1 LLSIVEDV
9 DRYRFIEP
17 GAFQAGELEVTSE
30 DIIANLPFRE
40 GCGMWFDHHIT
51 NKPDVDFKGAWY
63 VAPSAA
69 RVIYDYYSD
78 KDLTAFDELVKITDR
93 IDSADLTMKEV
104 KEPKGYILA
113 SMTIDG
119 KRLQDEQYWLK
130 LIELIRQNSIEK
142 LLEDVEVEE
151 RCLAYMYDC
160 QEYGQAI
167 SLYSE
172 VEDNVL
178 VTDLR
183 KVWHGEPG
191 NRFLAYTLF
200 PQCNIWVRAMDH
212 PNRKDLSHISVGHSI
227 FNQTCNVNVGELM
240 AKYGGGG
247 HKGAGSCRPLRTES
261 EQALKEIVEFCKDKK

>member
-1 LLSIVEDV
+1 LSIVEDV

-17 GAFQAGELEVTSE
+17 GAFQAGELEITSE

-40 GCGMWFDHHIT
+40 GCAMWFDHHIT
-51 NKPDVDFKGAWY
+51 NNPGVEFKGSWY

-69 RVIYDYYSD
+69 RVIYEYYSD
-78 KDLTAFDELVKITDR
+78 KDLSAFDELVQITDR
-93 IDSADLTMKEV
+93 IDSADLTMEEV

-113 SMTIDG
+113 AMTIDG
-119 KRLQDEQYWLK
+119 KRLQDEPYWLK
-130 LIELIRQNSIEK
+130 MIDLIRQNDLKK
-142 LLEDVEVEE
+142 LLEEKEVFD
-151 RCLAYMYDC
+151 RCVSYMYDC

-172 VEDNVL
+172 VEENVL

-212 PNRKDLSHISVGHSI
+212 PNREDLSHISVGHSI
-227 FNQTCNVNVGELM
+227 FNRTCEVNVGELM

-247 HKGAGSCRPLRTES
+247 HKGAGSCRPLRVES
-261 EQALKEIVEFCKDKK
+261 DKALREIVEACKDKK